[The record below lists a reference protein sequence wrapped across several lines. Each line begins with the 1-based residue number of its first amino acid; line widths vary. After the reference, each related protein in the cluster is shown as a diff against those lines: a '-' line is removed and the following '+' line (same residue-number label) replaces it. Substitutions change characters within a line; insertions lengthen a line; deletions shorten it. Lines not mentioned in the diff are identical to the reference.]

1 MRKVIETYVSG
12 NITVGGNYEADVSTK
27 AFPIKGRSLV
37 DISKGKTVEVKKVD
51 KEQVIFIYN
60 KKECVMDMED
70 FKRGFVRKV

>member
-1 MRKVIETYVSG
+1 
-12 NITVGGNYEADVSTK
+12 VSTK

-70 FKRGFVRKV
+70 FKRDFVRKV